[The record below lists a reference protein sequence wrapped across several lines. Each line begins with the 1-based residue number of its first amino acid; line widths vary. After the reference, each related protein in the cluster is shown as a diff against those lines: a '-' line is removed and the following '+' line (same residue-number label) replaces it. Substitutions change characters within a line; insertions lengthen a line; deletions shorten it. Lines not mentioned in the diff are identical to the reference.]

1 MILTS
6 FSYKS
11 ESWSLPSLA
20 PLQQTNLLV
29 GMNATGKTKTIMALH
44 NVAAFMQS
52 QALLFGDR
60 SFSTSMEFTESEGV
74 FSKMHYSFEV
84 FRNVI
89 VSEHFSVDGVQVIKR
104 RGSSAFYRKDK
115 IDPPLGR
122 LVVQIRR
129 DRTAYP
135 EIEKLMSWIEGV
147 MSLSCS
153 DINHVT
159 ILNFQNDFIKP
170 ISFNELV
177 NSLTAEEKKRVF
189 KNAKELGYDIVDMIP
204 IDVSG
209 SKIVS
214 VKERGARR
222 EFWDVNL
229 SSGMLRVLYL
239 LCYMEYLKHDNKTSL
254 LLIDDIGE
262 GLDYNRSTKLGK
274 MIFEACEK
282 DGMQLIAS
290 SNDSFLMDVVDIS
303 KWQVLRR
310 RGSEVR
316 SLNES
321 NSENLFRQFRLTGLS
336 NFDLFSSDFIDSHI
350 R

>member
-1 MILTS
+1 M
-6 FSYKS
+6 
-11 ESWSLPSLA
+11 
-20 PLQQTNLLV
+20 
-29 GMNATGKTKTIMALH
+29 
-44 NVAAFMQS
+44 
-52 QALLFGDR
+52 
-60 SFSTSMEFTESEGV
+60 
-74 FSKMHYSFEV
+74 
-84 FRNVI
+84 
-89 VSEHFSVDGVQVIKR
+89 
-104 RGSSAFYRKDK
+104 
-115 IDPPLGR
+115 
-122 LVVQIRR
+122 
-129 DRTAYP
+129 
-135 EIEKLMSWIEGV
+135 
-147 MSLSCS
+147 
-153 DINHVT
+153 
-159 ILNFQNDFIKP
+159 
-170 ISFNELV
+170 
-177 NSLTAEEKKRVF
+177 F

-214 VKERGARR
+214 VKERGTLR

-350 R
+350 Q